1 MSEIVV
7 YMTAKNRDEAKK
19 IAAALLEKKL
29 IACANIIEGA
39 ISMYEWKGELC
50 EEIEVVVIMKS
61 RKELFEELK
70 STVLSLHSYE
80 VPALVGIKIDAGHEP
95 FLAWIRSQTKL

>member
-1 MSEIVV
+1 VSEILI
-7 YMTAKNRDEAKK
+7 YMTAKDRDEAKK

-39 ISMYEWKGELC
+39 TSMYEWKGELC
-50 EEIEVVVIMKS
+50 EESEAVVVMKS
-61 RKELFEELK
+61 RKELFEEVK

-80 VPALVGIKIDAGHEP
+80 VPALVGIKIEVGHEP
-95 FLAWIRSQTKL
+95 FLAWIRARTNP

>member
-1 MSEIVV
+1 MVV
-7 YMTAKNRDEAKK
+7 YMTTKDKSEAKK

-29 IACANIIEGA
+29 IACANIIDGVT
-39 ISMYEWKGELC
+39 SMYEWKGELC
-50 EEIEVVVIMKS
+50 EESEAVVVMKS

-80 VPALVGIKIDAGHEP
+80 VPALVGIDIDIGYEP
-95 FLAWIRSQTKL
+95 FLAWIRSETKP